1 MNTHQVWGSKELSSS
16 SQEISSSSQDIS
28 SSVRSSSSQQER
40 DSQSQA
46 QVEWNS
52 QSTNT
57 AGRSDSST
65 PCEAADPQPEREGSA
80 LRAEAAGE
88 AKESEARESKA
99 PAGEP
104 GLVEA
109 SSLLPSP
116 GSAKH
121 GTGNCIPCHYV
132 NSKAGCL
139 NGSDCPFCHLHAK
152 AQRPCKTRRAKAKS
166 IAGVLHAGFPSAD
179 DREKV
184 AAELVKK
191 GTYMET
197 VIRSKLK
204 RIDKQRGQE
213 EHAASSSS
221 QKQVMSL

>member
-1 MNTHQVWGSKELSSS
+1 MHTHQVWGSKE
-16 SQEISSSSQDIS
+16 ISSSSQDELH
-28 SSVRSSSSQQER
+28 SSSSQQER

-57 AGRSDSST
+57 AGSTTAGRSHGST
-65 PCEAADPQPEREGSA
+65 PCEAVDPQPEREGAA
-80 LRAEAAGE
+80 LRAEVAGE
-88 AKESEARESKA
+88 AKESEAKESKA

-104 GLVEA
+104 GFIET

-121 GTGNCIPCHYV
+121 GTGNCIPCHYF

-139 NGSDCPFCHLHAK
+139 NGSNCPFCHLHPK
-152 AQRPCKTRRAKAKS
+152 ATRPCKSRRAKAKS
-166 IAGVLHAGFPSAD
+166 DAGVLHAGFPNTD

-184 AAELVKK
+184 AAELVKR
-191 GTYMET
+191 GPYMET
-197 VIRSKLK
+197 VIKSKLK
-204 RIDKQRGQE
+204 QMENERGQE
-213 EHAASSSS
+213 DQAASSSS
-221 QKQVMSL
+221 RKQKQVVAL